1 MTLQKPQDPDRDWWT
16 FENDL
21 TGVMGPRS
29 GPEIIDNLKMFT
41 THCSFYGPAT
51 NQAWV
56 YMSEQLIEAIKSSFM
71 SSSIQTPATR
81 LGRDIARRI
90 QQAGLQTPSLQTNQE
105 DDDEDDYSTEN
116 DEKCYDMIV
125 GTISLKQTTGEEMVL
140 AIDEMFGDNPSGY
153 KLYLWLCARGKFD
166 SDQLGTGIIDANATR
181 LEVEQFKIPSG
192 KLTPEVLDTA
202 QRSFVRLFCK
212 QPEGRQGIKGDM
224 TVAWFEKLPKIPF
237 SNRGRTRDAAARLAG
252 LRTSTV
258 RTLHATGAGNQACI
272 SRLRATSQPRPAR
285 RVAPME
291 TLPRVGAST
300 SPVSA

>member
-1 MTLQKPQDPDRDWWT
+1 MERFRYNDEQEEDGRDKRTTSASACPSWDGQLEKFPAFSVSLKSYARKKNLYKVMMKGTKPLHMTLQKPQDPDRDWWT

-51 NQAWV
+51 NQTWV

-90 QQAGLQTPSLQTNQE
+90 QQAGLQTPSLQTDQE
-105 DDDEDDYSTEN
+105 DDDEDDYSTEK

-237 SNRGRTRDAAARLAG
+237 
-252 LRTSTV
+252 
-258 RTLHATGAGNQACI
+258 H
-272 SRLRATSQPRPAR
+272 
-285 RVAPME
+285 E
-291 TLPRVGAST
+291 
-300 SPVSA
+300 